1 MNVNGGSGS
10 SGDLIVIVG
19 IMRGTNIAGAE
30 QCVAE
35 LSWVEGLGLVS

>member
-10 SGDLIVIVG
+10 SGDLIVG